1 MFHWILKTKLKRN
14 LLHLLGRIG
23 IFILGVIGTLLSS
36 NSMDTIAGYNPG
48 TQLDSSESILWGF
61 VCLFDHIST
70 LTPPVVGKEP
80 RTLLTERETLQS
92 VSKRRVEVQV
102 KCFTHTF
109 SERFLVGWRVTK
121 MIPQKCDR
129 SCHYV
134 VLFHIVRR
142 GFHMWEESQTIGY
155 FDFSRPSHIFCNLW
169 KHDNDMSDRLQGLVD
184 N

>member
-1 MFHWILKTKLKRN
+1 MLAITPARSWIHPNQFFEVTVI
-14 LLHLLGRIG
+14 LLFCLFVCL
-23 IFILGVIGTLLSS
+23 
-36 NSMDTIAGYNPG
+36 
-48 TQLDSSESILWGF
+48 F

-92 VSKRRVEVQV
+92 ASKRRVEVQV

-155 FDFSRPSHIFCNLW
+155 FDFSRPSHIFCNL
-169 KHDNDMSDRLQGLVD
+169 
-184 N
+184 